1 MDALLKKLIH
11 SYGISG
17 REDEIRNIIHKEIR
31 KYVSETRVDS
41 LGSLIARKKGKK
53 PKIML
58 AAHMD
63 EIGLVAKHIEESGKI
78 HFSFVGGIEP
88 LTLLGEMVKIKGK
101 RKESI
106 RGVITTSLMSDGEV
120 LKKAPDVDEMYVDTG
135 MSKKELEK
143 EGIGVGTF
151 LALKQDEGYLGNED
165 VIYGKALD
173 DRIGCYILLQLA
185 KKLRNSKNEIY
196 YVFTVQEEIGFYG
209 AITSAYK
216 IEPDWAIAVDVT
228 ASYEK
233 DDAKVM
239 GNGPTIIVKDASMI
253 GNQCIDDWL
262 VDIAKKKKIPSQLDV
277 GDVGTTDALSISVS
291 KGGVPTA
298 SVGVVVKNIHTTVG
312 IASMK
317 DVENAV
323 KLLYELLKKPHAVC
337 LK

>member
-17 REDEIRNIIHKEIR
+17 REEDIRNIIRNEIR
-31 KYVSETRVDS
+31 KYVDEIAVDS
-41 LGSLIARKKGKK
+41 LGNLIARKKGKK
-53 PKIML
+53 PKVML

-63 EIGLVAKHIEESGKI
+63 EIGLVAKHIEENGHM

-88 LTLLGEMVKIKGK
+88 LTLLGEMVKIRG
-101 RKESI
+101 RRNESI
-106 RGVITTSLMSDGEV
+106 RGVITTDLMSDGEI
-120 LKKAPDVDEMYVDTG
+120 LKKVPDIDEMYVDTG
-135 MSKKELEK
+135 MSKKDLMK

-151 LALKQDEGYLGNED
+151 LALKQDEGYLGSED

-173 DRIGCYILLQLA
+173 DRLGCYILLQLA

-196 YVFTVQEEIGFYG
+196 YVFTVEEEIGFYG

-228 ASYEK
+228 GSFQK

-253 GNQCIDDWL
+253 GNQYIDEWL
-262 VDIAKKKKIPSQLDV
+262 VDTARKKKIPSQLDV
-277 GDVGTTDALSISVS
+277 SDIGTTDALAISVS

-317 DVENAV
+317 DINNAI
-323 KLLYELLKKPHAVC
+323 KLLYELLKEPHNVK